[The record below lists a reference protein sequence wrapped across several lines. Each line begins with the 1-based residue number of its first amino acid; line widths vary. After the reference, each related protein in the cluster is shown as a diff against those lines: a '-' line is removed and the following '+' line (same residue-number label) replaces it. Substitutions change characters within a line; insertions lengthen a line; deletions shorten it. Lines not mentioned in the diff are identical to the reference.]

1 LTLGALATCPDISC
15 YEGMSDDTGARDRL
29 TAQQYRERARLIRRQ
44 AEDAVDRP
52 TVREQLL
59 NLAEKYEQLADSME
73 PSRWGC

>member
-1 LTLGALATCPDISC
+1 
-15 YEGMSDDTGARDRL
+15 MSDDTAARGRL

-59 NLAEKYEQLADSME
+59 DLAEKYEQIADSME
-73 PSRWGC
+73 